1 MTYREDEKGHDTKI
15 GGGKKSKRNG
25 RDKVARKVRQVE
37 RKGMRW
43 EKWRQNRAC
52 IYRIV
57 TYYLATSTFARHEKC
72 DNSADKH
79 RFVICRTDHA
89 ST

>member
-1 MTYREDEKGHDTKI
+1 
-15 GGGKKSKRNG
+15 
-25 RDKVARKVRQVE
+25 
-37 RKGMRW
+37 
-43 EKWRQNRAC
+43 
-52 IYRIV
+52 V